1 MAVRMQACMLFAA
14 LALCLL
20 VPASEAKKLEW
31 KYCKE
36 DEGAYEAKLDKVVM
50 TPDPAQAGKDIN
62 VTINGNIEREIK
74 GGKLELQVLFHKVP
88 VYKETDEL
96 CDRVVTECP
105 TKGGDW
111 VINAVQKLPSFTLP
125 GSYELE
131 VTATDE
137 AGAELVCLVMAF
149 DIQQPFLSVS

>member
-62 VTINGNIEREIK
+62 VTINGNIGACVRAC
-74 GGKLELQVLFHKVP
+74 VLSPSRKNNAFVL
-88 VYKETDEL
+88 VQAFSFVGTDAVASV
-96 CDRVVTECP
+96 RSAFRP
-105 TKGGDW
+105 TRARDQRRQ
-111 VINAVQKLPSFTLP
+111 AR
-125 GSYELE
+125 
-131 VTATDE
+131 A
-137 AGAELVCLVMAF
+137 AGAVPQGPRL
-149 DIQQPFLSVS
+149 QGNG

>member
-1 MAVRMQACMLFAA
+1 MAVRMQVCMLFAA

-62 VTINGNIEREIK
+62 VTINGNIGACLRACLRAFPFPQK
-74 GGKLELQVLFHKVP
+74 QRFCPRPSVFV
-88 VYKETDEL
+88 
-96 CDRVVTECP
+96 RV
-105 TKGGDW
+105 D
-111 VINAVQKLPSFTLP
+111 
-125 GSYELE
+125 
-131 VTATDE
+131 
-137 AGAELVCLVMAF
+137 
-149 DIQQPFLSVS
+149 